1 MASEWALI
9 KERTCVI
16 FCKFWNMKLIMHSN
30 EQDGA
35 SLIRMMISKEAI
47 FFRQQLCKAIADV
60 LYQRMLEVIGQGI
73 AITQHSSQWRLRS
86 GPNNRD
92 LSSLSR
98 SSALT
103 YDYQSVLRDRRLKVI
118 FFKIFDSVRRDPVLT
133 LRFCWASFIMFM
145 TASAL
150 ACHRILVSLSEIYL
164 GPVSLPSKRVAISAW
179 CFIDTLPRIPCFRAN
194 LGREDWHEKWQSRV
208 QLDY

>member
-1 MASEWALI
+1 
-9 KERTCVI
+9 
-16 FCKFWNMKLIMHSN
+16 MKLIMHSN

-73 AITQHSSQWRLRS
+73 AITQHSSQRRLRS

-92 LSSLSR
+92 LTSLSR
-98 SSALT
+98 SSTLT

-118 FFKIFDSVRRDPVLT
+118 FFKILDSVRRDPVLT

-164 GPVSLPSKRVAISAW
+164 GPVSLPSKRVAISA
-179 CFIDTLPRIPCFRAN
+179 
-194 LGREDWHEKWQSRV
+194 
-208 QLDY
+208 